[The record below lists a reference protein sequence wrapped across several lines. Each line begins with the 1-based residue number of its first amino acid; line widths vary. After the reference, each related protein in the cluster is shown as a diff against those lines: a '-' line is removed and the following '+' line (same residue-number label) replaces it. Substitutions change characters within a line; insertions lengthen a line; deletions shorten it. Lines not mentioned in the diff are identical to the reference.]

1 MTTAFQS
8 NAFQNNAFQIDAI
21 PSGGA
26 GGLITFLP
34 FRRPSDAEIEKKK
47 LEIQLKKKLVQLA
60 KVEKKIAVV
69 EKKVQS
75 SERPQGI
82 LANLHLLQV
91 RANKLEAEIETL
103 EINLQPILDFLAK
116 LDFEDDDDED
126 LLWLL

>member
-1 MTTAFQS
+1 MAGPFFGGAFFGGGFF
-8 NAFQNNAFQIDAI
+8 APLPA
-21 PSGGA
+21 PGGA

-47 LEIQLKKKLVQLA
+47 LEIQLKRKLAQLA
-60 KVEKKIAVV
+60 KVEKKIEVA
-69 EKKVQS
+69 EKKVKT

-103 EINLQPILDFLAK
+103 EINLAPILAFLNS
-116 LDFEDDDDED
+116 LDFDDDDED